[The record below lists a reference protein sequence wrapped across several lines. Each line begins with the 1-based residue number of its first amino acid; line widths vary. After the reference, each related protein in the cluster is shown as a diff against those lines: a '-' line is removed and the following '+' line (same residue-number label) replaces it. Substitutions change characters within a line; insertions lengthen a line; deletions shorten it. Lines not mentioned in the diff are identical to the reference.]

1 METWKICGLGELK
14 HIGRIT
20 DLDIKKMSQEIL
32 ERRRSNQKIKL
43 SDEGETGPSGRMH
56 SWGMSNFLP
65 EIFEVEDNLT
75 IKNYQRII
83 NEQHNY
89 PAHKQNGA
97 LVNRLIKKTFPHMWQ
112 VLVKDL
118 IKLSELF
125 QISPILCN
133 EEQVSIFNIVA
144 LSKIKVAK

>member
-1 METWKICGLGELK
+1 
-14 HIGRIT
+14 
-20 DLDIKKMSQEIL
+20 MSQEIL
-32 ERRRSNQKIKL
+32 ERRRLNQKIKL
-43 SDEGETGPSGRMH
+43 SDEDEAGPSGRMH
-56 SWGMSNFLP
+56 CCGISNFLP
-65 EIFEVEDNLT
+65 EIPEGEDDFT

-89 PAHKQNGA
+89 PAHKQNGE
-97 LVNRLIKKTFPHMWQ
+97 LVDRLIKKTFPHMWQ

-125 QISPILCN
+125 QMYPILCN